1 MSTSPRKTAG
11 ASTPREPPAK
21 AAGAA
26 NSAKLPEKALRRAI
40 GRPQQGA
47 PTVGR
52 DALLERTCELL
63 RTVPPAQITRA
74 DVARHAGVD
83 PALIRYYFKDT
94 QTLLVAA
101 AESLCAR
108 FGERMAAAAGTD
120 REDPEQRVRSRIAAL
135 LDLEIEQPYF
145 NRLMVETVVTST
157 TPEARKLMNDLN
169 QRGVQAYRAIL
180 DEGMAAGVFRP
191 VDGAYLYF
199 AVIALCE
206 FFVPGLPVLASATGG
221 KAQVDAYRDS
231 YRDFICDLVINGL
244 RKTGPASRKRG

>member
-1 MSTSPRKTAG
+1 MTRLTKT
-11 ASTPREPPAK
+11 
-21 AAGAA
+21 AAGATSSRKA
-26 NSAKLPEKALRRAI
+26 SAKKPGAKKGTATAGRPARRSI

-52 DALLERTCELL
+52 DALLERACELL
-63 RTVPPAQITRA
+63 RTTPPAQITRA
-74 DVARHAGVD
+74 DLARHAGVD
-83 PALIRYYFKDT
+83 PALIRYYFKDS
-94 QTLLVAA
+94 QTLLIAA
-101 AESLCAR
+101 AQSLCAR
-108 FGERMAAAAGTD
+108 FGERMALTVGQSEA
-120 REDPEQRVRSRIAAL
+120 DPEQRIRSRIAAL

-145 NRLMVETVVTST
+145 NRLMVETVITSS

-180 DEGMAAGVFRP
+180 DDGVSAGVFRP

-221 KAQVDAYRDS
+221 EARLDAYRDH

-244 RKTGPASRKRG
+244 RRTPPAARRRG